1 MTETKAESPPLA
13 PAMSQGFDDGFHEL
27 VQHNTTATYQPNP
40 FPVENN
46 AYQHS
51 VASTAYNSPEAQHA
65 MLDRYDQ
72 RHYHGGAPPSYYEDP
87 RFGVYGSSRG
97 GMAYPIPPN
106 TYHGMI
112 STQANYIRN
121 PYQFSSTSTTPE
133 PADQGDRS
141 RRTRNGRSVQPNGS
155 PSLGN
160 GSQSSNSPR
169 PKRAAK
175 KSKIEAVAEA
185 SISVPLSQLCLDVPV
200 VDVYEKVNRSIEQRQ
215 EEARRDNKIKRP
227 SNSFMLY
234 RSAYGD
240 RVKALYP
247 QNNHQIIS
255 RICGASWKMETP
267 EITEKFKAYYEME
280 KENHAKAHPTYK
292 FSPAKSSPSRK
303 RRGTGETSD
312 EEDDGSVL
320 GDFDSEYKPRGGRRS
335 RPAKMPRTGTPTSY
349 PANLANPLLGNYQPG
364 LIHPTMGY
372 NASSW
377 QATNPGKPLPAP
389 MNAYLADGHLYQ
401 TTVVPRGSN
410 VEDVFMYPVD
420 PPRSQ
425 VSSSQALVG
434 LPGGSHEEL
443 LGISSTEESPSPN
456 VDPLLLNF
464 DDEISGQTHG
474 IVHGQDFGDLDQHKQ
489 YENGPRQ
496 TNGHAS
502 TVQFQPTFDPWHV
515 NGNGGDGEGDLD
527 WLK

>member
-1 MTETKAESPPLA
+1 MNQE
-13 PAMSQGFDDGFHEL
+13 FDDGFHEL
-27 VQHNTTATYQPNP
+27 VQHNSGTTYQPNP
-40 FPVENN
+40 LSAENN

-51 VASTAYNSPEAQHA
+51 GASTAYHSPEAQHA
-65 MLDRYDQ
+65 ILEYDPRY
-72 RHYHGGAPPSYYEDP
+72 YHGGAPSYYEDP
-87 RFGVYGSSRG
+87 RFGVYGVDDQSNHG

-106 TYHGMI
+106 AYQGMV
-112 STQANYIRN
+112 SSQTNYIPN

-133 PADQGDRS
+133 PRDQGDRS
-141 RRTRNGRSVQPNGS
+141 RRMRNGRSAPPNGS
-155 PSLGN
+155 SALGD

-175 KSKIEAVAEA
+175 KSKIQAVGEA
-185 SISVPLSQLCLDVPV
+185 SISAPLSQLCLDVPV
-200 VDVYEKVNRSIEQRQ
+200 VDVFEKVNRPIEARQ
-215 EEARRDNKIKRP
+215 EEARKDNKIKRP

-267 EITEKFKAYYEME
+267 EVTEKFKAYYEME

-292 FSPAKSSPSRK
+292 FSPAKASPSRK

-312 EEDDGSVL
+312 EEDGTDI
-320 GDFDSEYKPRGGRRS
+320 DAEYRPRGGRRP
-335 RPAKMPRTGTPTSY
+335 RPTKVPRSETPTSY
-349 PANLANPLLGNYQPG
+349 PASLANPLLGSYQPA

-372 NASSW
+372 DASSW
-377 QATNPGKPLPAP
+377 QASNPGKPLPAP
-389 MNAYLADGHLYQ
+389 MNSYLADGHMYH
-401 TTVVPRGSN
+401 TSVVPRGSS
-410 VEDVFMYPVD
+410 VEDVFMYRAEA
-420 PPRSQ
+420 PRPQ
-425 VSSSQALVG
+425 LQLSSQALVG

-443 LGISSTEESPSPN
+443 LGVSSAEDSPSPQ

-464 DDEISGQTHG
+464 DDEFPGPAHRIAHDQA
-474 IVHGQDFGDLDQHKQ
+474 FGDLDDQGHNEQ
-489 YENGPRQ
+489 GSDQTTGP
-496 TNGHAS
+496 TS
-502 TVQFQPTFDPWHV
+502 TSEYQSTFDPWHV
-515 NGNGGDGEGDLD
+515 NGDGGEGEGDLD